1 MVMALMEWS
10 PAFSV
15 KVKKFDDQHK
25 KLVDLVNQLYDAMKA
40 GEGNTMLGVVLQS
53 LIAYT
58 GSHFADEEK
67 LMQAN
72 GYPEYTKHKAL
83 HENLVKQVLD
93 LQKKSQAG
101 GGVLTIS
108 VMNFL
113 KDWLINHIQGEDKK
127 YGQYFNAKGIS

>member
-1 MVMALMEWS
+1 MALMEWN

-25 KLVDLVNQLYDAMKA
+25 KLVDLVNQLHDAMKA

-67 LMQAN
+67 MMQTN
-72 GYPEYTKHKAL
+72 GYPDFAKHKAA

-93 LQKKSQAG
+93 LQNKMQSG
-101 GGVLTIS
+101 GNVLTIT

-113 KDWLINHIQGEDKK
+113 KDWLVNHIQGEDKK
-127 YGQYFNAKGIS
+127 YGQYFNAKGIF